1 MNNPLLRSLERK
13 SDMGQEPNEQYYVR
27 RREFLNLDPELP
39 AFIIAVVED
48 TRDIPDND
56 ANQSWDHGEI
66 TLTLAD
72 CYRRISF
79 DFNMYNETERANSLR
94 KIALIAEV
102 VDAVRRAIALEVE
115 SRNARPART
124 ETTVAPVETKPMTLE
139 SDTRSPFF
147 SSQVITLGL

>member
-1 MNNPLLRSLERK
+1 
-13 SDMGQEPNEQYYVR
+13 MGEEPKEQYHVR

-48 TRDIPDND
+48 TRHLPND
-56 ANQSWDHGEI
+56 DPNQSWDHGEI
-66 TLTLAD
+66 ILVLAD

-79 DFNMYNETERANSLR
+79 DFNMYTEMERANSLR

-102 VDAVRRAIALEVE
+102 VDAVHRAIALEVE
-115 SRNARPART
+115 SRNARPVTA
-124 ETTVAPVETKPMTLE
+124 ETAAALPETGAITTGCG
-139 SDTRSPFF
+139 TRSQFV